1 MEIEQLLINNAV
13 VIPDPLKNEFHPNTS
28 VVICD
33 GKIDK
38 IGRTSELKELY
49 PDAVQ
54 IDAKGAI
61 LLPGLID
68 AHTHLYAALTGGMPV
83 EGCPP
88 QNFPE
93 VLARVWWRFDKALG
107 MDDIYLSGLVGGM
120 ASIRSGITTIFDH
133 HASPNSI
140 QDSLSCVASATQ
152 KCGLRACLA
161 YEVTDRD
168 GAERF
173 NQGVEENI
181 RFIKQTQS
189 ENSGL
194 TKALF
199 GLHAVFSLSDESLQ
213 RCAGEAADLD
223 AGFHLHMAEHQTEV
237 QQFLKDHTQSIPA
250 FLKEVGILG
259 PKTITAHTVHI
270 DESDIALLRDVG
282 TFNVH
287 NPQSNMGN
295 GVGIAPVARMIEL
308 KQPVGLGSDGFY
320 DLPNQIILAKLLQI
334 MKSGNPSGFSEKLAL
349 KMVYDHNVKFAE
361 KIFGC
366 KLGKIAP
373 SYQADL
379 ILLSYNPATPI
390 QESNLTTHIIGAL
403 TSGCLKKVFI
413 DGKEV
418 FDGEHVVGLDEEE
431 ILMKSKVTAKEVWS
445 RL

>member
-1 MEIEQLLINNAV
+1 MEMKQLLINDAIV
-13 VIPDPLKNEFHPNTS
+13 VQDPLKDEFHTNFS
-28 VVICD
+28 VAICD

-38 IGRTSELKELY
+38 VGLTSELKKLY
-49 PDAVQ
+49 PYAVQ
-54 IDAKGAI
+54 VDAKGAI

-68 AHTHLYAALTGGMPV
+68 AHTHLYAALTGGMPI
-83 EGCPP
+83 EGDTP

-93 VLARVWWRFDKALG
+93 ILERVWWRFDKALG

-120 ASIRSGITTIFDH
+120 ASIKSGITTIFDH

-168 GAERF
+168 GVERF

-181 RFIKQTQS
+181 RFIKQTKS
-189 ENSGL
+189 ENSNL

-213 RCAGEAADLD
+213 HCAGEALDLD
-223 AGFHLHMAEHQTEV
+223 TGFHLHVAEHRTEV
-237 QQFLKDHTQSIPA
+237 QKFSKTHSQSIPE

-259 PKTITAHTVHI
+259 SKTILAHTVHL
-270 DESDIALLRDVG
+270 DESGIKLLIDAG
-282 TFNVH
+282 AFNVH
-287 NPQSNMGN
+287 NPQSNMNN

-320 DLPNQIILAKLLQI
+320 DLPNEILLAKLLQI
-334 MKSGNPSGFSEKLAL
+334 IKSGNPSGFSEKLAL

-373 SYQADL
+373 SYQADV
-379 ILLSYNPATPI
+379 ILLDYNPPTPI
-390 QESNLTTHIIGAL
+390 QRSNLTSHIIGAL
-403 TSGCLKKVFI
+403 RYGILKKVFI
-413 DGKEV
+413 EGREV
-418 FDGEHVVGLDEEE
+418 FDGKHVVGLDEEE
-431 ILMKSKVTAKEVWS
+431 ILVKSKHTAKEVWS